1 MIQIYTDGSCK
12 KNPGPGGYA
21 AIIIF
26 DDKTEKIIKGAD
38 KNTTNN
44 RMEMNAVICGLKYVE
59 SNKISEPIQIITD
72 SQYVIK
78 GITDYIKKW
87 QQNNWK
93 TAANK
98 PVKNQDLWIEMNH
111 LIENLAPNLQF
122 KWVKGHSGNKM
133 NDKVDQIAQL
143 EAAKAQNS

>member
-26 DDKTEKIIKGAD
+26 DDKTEKIIKGAN

-44 RMEMNAVICGLKYVE
+44 RMEMNAVICALEYIVK
-59 SNKISEPIQIITD
+59 NKISQPIQIITD

-87 QQNNWK
+87 QQNNWQ
-93 TAANK
+93 TAANTRKK
-98 PVKNQDLWIEMNH
+98 PGPMD
-111 LIENLAPNLQF
+111 
-122 KWVKGHSGNKM
+122 
-133 NDKVDQIAQL
+133 
-143 EAAKAQNS
+143 